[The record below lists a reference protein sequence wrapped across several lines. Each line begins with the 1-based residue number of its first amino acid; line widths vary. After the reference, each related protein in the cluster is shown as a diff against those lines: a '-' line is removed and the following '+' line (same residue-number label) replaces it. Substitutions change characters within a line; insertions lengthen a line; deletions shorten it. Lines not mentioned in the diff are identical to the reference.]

1 MRKNAYMHISHT
13 TGSVLAGGASDRM
26 GRDKASLVID
36 GQSFLER
43 LHGMLLGVFAE
54 VAVHGGT
61 VVPTDG
67 VLIPDEMPGE
77 GPVGGLL
84 TAMRVAGRRAVFV
97 ASVDTPMLTADAVR
111 MIVEPPVPRDGVRVA
126 SAGGRIHPLVAVYGP
141 DILSVAERRFDQG
154 ERSMMGVIDDAPR
167 VVEVEIDPDAV
178 FNVNTEADYQQLI
191 ERYGL

>member
-1 MRKNAYMHISHT
+1 MRKNGRMHISHT
-13 TGSVLAGGASDRM
+13 TGVILAGGASDRM
-26 GRDKASLVID
+26 GRDKASLVVE
-36 GQSFLER
+36 GESFLER
-43 LHGMLLGVFAE
+43 LHTMLVTVFSE

-84 TAMRVAGRRAVFV
+84 TAMRVANRKAVFV
-97 ASVDTPMLTADAVR
+97 ASVDTPMLTAEVVR
-111 MIVEPPVPRDGVRVA
+111 SIVEPPVPSDGVRVS
-126 SAGGRIHPLVAVYGP
+126 SAVGRIHPLVAVYGSG
-141 DILSVAERRFDQG
+141 ILSILEERFDGG

-167 VVEVEIDPDAV
+167 VLEVEVEPDAV

>member
-1 MRKNAYMHISHT
+1 MSKNGPMHISHT
-13 TGSVLAGGASDRM
+13 TGAILAGGSSDRM
-26 GRDKASLVID
+26 GRDKTALVIE

-43 LHGMLLGVFAE
+43 LHAMLLGVFAE
-54 VAVHGGT
+54 VTVHGGA

-84 TAMRVAGRRAVFV
+84 TALRVANGRAVFV
-97 ASVDTPMLTADAVR
+97 ISVDTPMVTAEVVR
-111 MIVEPPVPRDGVRVA
+111 SIVEPPIPSDGVRIA
-126 SAGGRIHPLVAVYGP
+126 SADHRVHPLVAVYGP
-141 DILSVAERRFDQG
+141 DILSIVERRFDQG
-154 ERSMMGVIDDAPR
+154 QRSMMSVIDVAPR
-167 VVEVEIDPDAV
+167 VVEVEVEPEAV

>member
-13 TGSVLAGGASDRM
+13 TGSVLAGGASNRM
-26 GRDKASLVID
+26 GRDKASLVLD

-54 VAVHGGT
+54 VAVHGGA

-84 TAMRVAGRRAVFV
+84 TAMRVASRRAVFV
-97 ASVDTPMLTADAVR
+97 ASVDTPMLTADVVR
-111 MIVEPPVPRDGVRVA
+111 MIVEPPVPSDGVRVA

-141 DILSVAERRFDQG
+141 DILSVVERRFDQG